1 MGGLTLSS
9 EGAMT
14 DNKSPLTTPP
24 PQQKPNRLAQSARPD
39 NTEEEGNEDFGGKN
53 TEPEPLPSKT
63 MAAEDLLN
71 QKNLA
76 PTDLKADA
84 SKSNIEIEEE
94 NGDSKQKSV
103 SSASDEELIKELEKR
118 ETQKFEE
125 AKESLMQAIE
135 KNPALKSLSE
145 NIKIDITQE
154 GLRIQIIDKDRESM
168 FPSGSAKM
176 YKKTEDLLRQVA
188 VITRQMPNRL
198 SIRGHTDAHPF
209 KGRGGYSN
217 WELSSDRANA
227 TRAVL
232 MNNGLPVDRIQD
244 VSGRADTDP
253 FITKDV
259 FNAQNRRISIIL
271 LRQDKEKILE
281 KEKRKAAALETNK
294 TNNPVQKT
302 QKKPAQNDSI
312 PINGRHCCSNIAFPP
327 PPSCR
332 ALTRHLVLIGGRYR
346 ITVQYDDSCSEHPN
360 QIYLVRLYLAGF
372 FYSLILL

>member
-302 QKKPAQNDSI
+302 QKKPAQETEKPKRLDPNKW
-312 PINGRHCCSNIAFPP
+312 
-327 PPSCR
+327 PS
-332 ALTRHLVLIGGRYR
+332 
-346 ITVQYDDSCSEHPN
+346 
-360 QIYLVRLYLAGF
+360 
-372 FYSLILL
+372 LLQ